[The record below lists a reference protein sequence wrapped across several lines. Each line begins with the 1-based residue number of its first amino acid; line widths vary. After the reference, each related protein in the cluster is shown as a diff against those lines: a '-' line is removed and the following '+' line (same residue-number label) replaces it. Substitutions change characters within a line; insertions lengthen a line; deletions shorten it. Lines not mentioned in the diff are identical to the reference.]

1 MPSRIVTPTTDPDL
15 RARAER
21 FRNKAAYL
29 LELGRLAPEG
39 TIKET
44 YTALVIEYD
53 FLAREVDRLV
63 TELAAR
69 R

>member
-1 MPSRIVTPTTDPDL
+1 MPSRTISPTDDPDL
-15 RARAER
+15 RARADR
-21 FRNKAAYL
+21 FRSKAARL
-29 LELGRLAPEG
+29 LELGRQAPEG

-63 TELAAR
+63 TELAR
-69 R
+69 RG

>member
-1 MPSRIVTPTTDPDL
+1 MPDRTTPINEPEL

-29 LELGRLAPEG
+29 LEIGKQAPEG
-39 TIKET
+39 SIKET

-53 FLAREVDRLV
+53 FLAREVERIAS
-63 TELAAR
+63 EIAGR